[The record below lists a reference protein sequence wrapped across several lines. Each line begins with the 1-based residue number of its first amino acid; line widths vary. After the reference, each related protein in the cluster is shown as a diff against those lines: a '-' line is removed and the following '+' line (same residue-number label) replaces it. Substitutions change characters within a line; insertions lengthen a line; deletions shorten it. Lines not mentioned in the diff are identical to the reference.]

1 MLLEILGSVP
11 LHFGVR
17 LQSSLCSVCILL
29 LTIHLIMV
37 RFFMKIIAPRPH
49 LLLLHGLRTHD
60 GYIPNSLLPKF
71 KSQTELFECLLRQK
85 LQKTDVKEQHQ
96 NFVNSCQISVA
107 DLYSFVHKLKTNF
120 RYRLSA
126 DCRATRIVFLI
137 FAVIRT

>member
-1 MLLEILGSVP
+1 MYFWNNVFWCFLKYWGRFPYILV
-11 LHFGVR
+11 FVY
-17 LQSSLCSVCILL
+17 SLVGLCCVCILL

-85 LQKTDVKEQHQ
+85 LQSCNGNKVSSSAVKFQLQICTLLFISWRPTLDTDFQ
-96 NFVNSCQISVA
+96 
-107 DLYSFVHKLKTNF
+107 L
-120 RYRLSA
+120 
-126 DCRATRIVFLI
+126 IVEPLELCF
-137 FAVIRT
+137 

>member
-1 MLLEILGSVP
+1 MLLEILGFPYILVFVYS
-11 LHFGVR
+11 LFG
-17 LQSSLCSVCILL
+17 LCCVCILL

-85 LQKTDVKEQHQ
+85 LQKTDVKEWQQ
-96 NFVNSCQISVA
+96 SFVISCQISVA